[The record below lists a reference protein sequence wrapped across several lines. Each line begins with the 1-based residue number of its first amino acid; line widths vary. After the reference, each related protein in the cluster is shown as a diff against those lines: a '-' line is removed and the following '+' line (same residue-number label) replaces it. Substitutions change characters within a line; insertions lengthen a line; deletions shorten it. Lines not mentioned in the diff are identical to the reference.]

1 MIKKISQP
9 IEKIKGQY
17 DTIVIGSGYGGAIAA
32 SRLSRAGIEVCLLER
47 GKEIRPGEFPNKEIQ
62 AFEEVQANYEDKHI
76 GHQNGLYDFHFNKD
90 INVLVGCGLG
100 GTSLINANVSL
111 RAVPEVFQDTC
122 WPASIRKEA
131 KDHGL
136 DPYYS
141 KAEEMLRP
149 NPIPK
154 NYSDLPKHQ
163 ALKKSA
169 VYMGKDFYPTPINV
183 TFESKLN
190 HVGVQQDACTHC
202 GDCVT
207 GCNVSSKNTT
217 LMNYLPDAANFG
229 AQIFTEVKVNY
240 LEKKDG
246 YWLVHFIPLGVDRE
260 KFSKDELFIRANTIV
275 LAAGTLG
282 STEILLRSKEKGL
295 SLSDQVGV
303 RFSGNGDML
312 GFSYN
317 GTAKINGIGFGSKKQ
332 NGNGPVGPCITGV
345 IDTRTSASKL
355 EDGMII
361 EEGSIP
367 GAIRGQLPAVFA
379 LGSKLTGVKTK
390 KGIVTWIFE
399 KIRVFLSFILGP
411 FHGAIRNTQTHLV
424 MAHDGNDGKMFLKDD
439 RLRISW
445 PNVGKKPIFE
455 KISNIL
461 KDSTIP
467 LQGTYIKNPVWNKL
481 TDQDLISVHPL
492 GGCPMGED
500 AGSSVVNENCQVF
513 SGKNGTATHNGLYVM
528 DGSVIPRSLG
538 VNPLLTICAI
548 SERACEKLVSERGK
562 RIDYSLPSHPKNT
575 DVVDDST
582 LGIEFTEC
590 MKGFYSTQSKEDYE
604 RGFQIG
610 QDENTSFEFLL
621 TIRSNNL
628 EEMVS
633 NPEHKATLFGTV
645 RAPMISKDVIT
656 VTNGDFLLFVNRED
670 RIETRNM
677 VYKMILQTE
686 ESKRFLFVG
695 AKWVQNDGITNIW
708 RDTSTLFV
716 TIYDGETESS
726 PVYAKGILHIL
737 PEDFAKQMTTMK
749 VINSKSIADSIKGMA
764 KFGAFFTAAL
774 YDVYGGVAS
783 AIVPWDKDARPRTK
797 RPLRVSAPETYF
809 FKADDGADL
818 RLLRYKGGN
827 KGPVLLS
834 PGLGVSSLIF
844 SIDTIE
850 TNLLEY
856 LFENQYDIWMF
867 DYRTSIALP
876 SAPLP
881 NTGDVIATKDYP
893 AAVKKV
899 RELTGVNKIQVVA
912 HCFGATT
919 FTMALLAGLEGV
931 RSVVLS
937 QISANVEVPTSM
949 DIKVGLHTA
958 ELMDLV
964 GIKDLTAYT
973 TDHADWLDKF
983 FNSALALQPQSF
995 FSHDVNPV
1003 SRRISFL
1010 YGSLYKLDNLNE
1022 ETYRYGLGEMFGVAN
1037 IKAFEHL
1044 SKMIRAHK
1052 VVNAEGGDAYVP
1064 HIDRLN
1070 LPITFIHGAENQCY
1084 LPESTEKTYQTL
1096 IDRFNPG
1103 QYARHVIPGYGH
1115 IDCIF
1120 GKNAHKDVYPL
1131 ILQALKKY

>member
-1 MIKKISQP
+1 MIKKISQS

-47 GKEIRPGEFPNKEIQ
+47 GKEIRPGEFPNKEIH
-62 AFEEVQANYEDKHI
+62 AFEEVQANYEDKHV
-76 GHQNGLYDFHFNKD
+76 GSQNGLYDFHFNKD

-111 RAVPEVFQDTC
+111 RAVPEVFQDEC
-122 WPASIRKEA
+122 WPANIRKEA

-141 KAEEMLRP
+141 RAEEMLRP
-149 NPIPK
+149 NTIPK
-154 NYSDLPKHQ
+154 KYSNLPKHE

-169 VYMGKDFYPTPINV
+169 AFMGKDFYPTPINV
-183 TFESKLN
+183 TFESKVN
-190 HVGVQQDACTHC
+190 HVGVQQEACTNC

-240 LEKKDG
+240 LEKKEG

-275 LAAGTLG
+275 LAAGALG

-295 SLSDQVGV
+295 DLSDQVGV

-345 IDTRTSASKL
+345 IDTRKGASELK
-355 EDGMII
+355 DGMII

-367 GAIRGQLPAVFA
+367 GAIRAQLPAVFA

-390 KGIVTWIFE
+390 KGFVSWIFE
-399 KIRVFLSFILGP
+399 KIRIFLSFILGP
-411 FHGAIRNTQTHLV
+411 FHGAVRNTQTYLV

-455 KISNIL
+455 EISKIL
-461 KDSTIP
+461 KESTIP
-467 LQGTYIKNPVWNKL
+467 LEGTYIKNPVWNKL

-500 AGSSVVNENCQVF
+500 ASSSVVNENCQVF
-513 SGKNGTATHNGLYVM
+513 SGKNGKATHNGLYVM

-548 SERACEKLVSERGK
+548 SERACEKLVSEKGRK
-562 RIDYSLPSHPKNT
+562 IDYSLPSHPKNT
-575 DVVDDST
+575 DVADDST

-610 QDENTSFEFLL
+610 QDEKTSFEFLL

-628 EEMVS
+628 EKMVS
-633 NPEHKATLFGTV
+633 DPEHKATLFGTV

-686 ESKRFLFVG
+686 ESKRYLFVG

-716 TIYDGETESS
+716 TIHDGETETS

-797 RPLRVSAPETYF
+797 RPLRVSTPETYF

-856 LFENQYDIWMF
+856 LFENKYDVWMF

-899 RELTGVNKIQVVA
+899 RELTGVDKIQVVA

-958 ELMDLV
+958 ELMDLI

-1052 VVNAEGGDAYVP
+1052 VVTATGADDYVT
-1064 HIDRLN
+1064 HMERLN

-1084 LPESTEKTYQTL
+1084 LPESTEQTYQTL
-1096 IDRFNPG
+1096 IDRFNPS